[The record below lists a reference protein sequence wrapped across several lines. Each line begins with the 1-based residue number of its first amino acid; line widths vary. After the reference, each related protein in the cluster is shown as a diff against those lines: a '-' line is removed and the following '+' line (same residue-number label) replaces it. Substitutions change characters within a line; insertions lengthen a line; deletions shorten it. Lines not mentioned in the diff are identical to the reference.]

1 MLHLFFSRM
10 KKATLDKAFNATDFK
25 ESGLALIEHLTKTF
39 ETAQERNVIPYK
51 TPEEQY
57 TYWKNSFA
65 EKSEPIEFFK
75 DVIDRSILYH
85 HPHYMGHQTAVPALP
100 SVLASLVIDFLSNGM
115 GVYEVGMVGNTLERI
130 VCEHLCEKFDM
141 GPLAGGFVTSG
152 GTLGTLT
159 AILTAKSHFLYHVC
173 KSDADQD
180 KLCIITSDQS
190 HYCIERAAI
199 TMGISKDRVIKVPVD
214 DNFRMLPETVEE
226 YYDKAISE
234 GKKVFCIVGSAPS
247 TSTGTYDDIEGIG
260 KFCQSKEVWFHADG
274 AHGAPAVFSKK
285 YKHLLNG
292 CEYADSIV
300 LDFHKMMM
308 TPSISTAV
316 LLKDRT
322 LAFETFRQE
331 AEYLWEK
338 QDFEW
343 QHGGKSTYECTKS
356 MTVLKVYTLFKQFGD
371 NIFEDFVDY
380 QYDLTKEFATMVNLH
395 PKFETAHQ
403 PDSNI
408 LCFRYT
414 ACDEPNQ
421 MNAQIRQQLIA
432 DGDFYIVQ
440 TVVKGETFLRVTLL
454 NPRTTIAHIQDLLSK
469 LEQIAEGITMGQ
481 QANQYPIINE

>member
-1 MLHLFFSRM
+1 M
-10 KKATLDKAFNATDFK
+10 KKVTLDKAFNAIDFR

-39 ETAQERNVIPYK
+39 EAAEERNVIPYK

-57 TYWKNSFA
+57 AYWKSSFF
-65 EKSEPIEFFK
+65 EQSDPFEFFK

-85 HPHYMGHQTAVPALP
+85 HPHYMGHQTAVPALS

-115 GVYEVGMVGNTLERI
+115 GVYEVGMVGNTLERV
-130 VCEHLCEKFDM
+130 VCEHLSEKFGM
-141 GPLAGGFVTSG
+141 GAQAGGFVTSG

-180 KLCIITSDQS
+180 KLCIITSAQS

-199 TMGISKDRVIKVPVD
+199 TMGISNDRVIKVPVD
-214 DNFRMLPETVEE
+214 DNFRMLPEAVEE
-226 YYDKAISE
+226 YYKNAISE
-234 GKKVFCIVGSAPS
+234 GKKVFCIVASAPS

-260 KFCQSKEVWFHADG
+260 KFCKSKGVWFHADG
-274 AHGAPAVFSKK
+274 AHGAPTIFSKR
-285 YKHLLNG
+285 YKHLLDG
-292 CEYADSIV
+292 TKYADSIV
-300 LDFHKMMM
+300 LDFHKMML

-338 QDFEW
+338 QNFEW

-371 NIFEDFVDY
+371 KIFEDFVDY
-380 QYDLTKEFATMVNLH
+380 QYDLTKEFARLINSRS
-395 PKFETAHQ
+395 KFDTAHQ

-408 LCFRYT
+408 LCFRYVD
-414 ACDEPNQ
+414 CDNPNEL
-421 MNAQIRQQLIA
+421 NALIRQELIN
-432 DGDFYIVQ
+432 DGTFYIVQ
-440 TVVKGETFLRVTLL
+440 TALKGETYLRVTLL
-454 NPRTTIAHIQDLLSK
+454 NPRTTINHLQGLLDT
-469 LEQIAEGITMGQ
+469 LEKIAEEIRIN
-481 QANQYPIINE
+481 QAVNYSSI